1 VKTDVHE
8 PKAASEESFVVRAQR
23 AMLKAADKA
32 REDYRRHGID
42 PVEVPYPKKALPRS

>member
-1 VKTDVHE
+1 VKTNVDQ
-8 PKAASEESFVVRAQR
+8 PKTATEESFVVRAQR

-42 PVEVPYPKKALPRS
+42 PVEVPYPKKPLLKS